1 MNALEEEN
9 EQLVLQL
16 QQAHHQIQNLQVKLA
31 QSESQLQDTQ
41 PLLQTIL
48 NLQAE
53 LTSLKSSTK
62 KLQAQN
68 NVLLDLSEN
77 AKLLKDENDNLKK
90 ILHQKD
96 LAIDSLTL
104 QIKTS
109 IAKFNDS
116 FAKLP
121 DSDVIKNLT
130 SDIETAHCEI
140 KHSHILNWLNY
151 AVVAFCLVIVVSIG
165 YQTYVARSDIHSIQT
180 SVKNIQK
187 GIYNSKGWSVIE
199 GAQNNEWVF
208 SQEHPALYQQWLE
221 QHP

>member
-16 QQAHHQIQNLQVKLA
+16 QKTHYQIQDLQVKLTK
-31 QSESQLQDTQ
+31 SESQLQDIQ

-53 LTSLKSSTK
+53 LTLLKSSTK

-96 LAIDSLTL
+96 LTIDSLTL

-116 FAKLP
+116 LQKLP
-121 DSDVIKNLT
+121 DSDVIKKLT
-130 SDIETAHCEI
+130 SDIETAHYEI
-140 KHSHILNWLNY
+140 KHSHILNRLNY
-151 AVVAFCLVIVVSIG
+151 AVVAFCLGIIVFIG
-165 YQTYVARSDIHSIQT
+165 YQTYVSHSDIHLIQT
-180 SVKNIQK
+180 SIKNIQK
-187 GIYNSKGWSVIE
+187 GIYNSKGYSAIE
-199 GAQNNEWVF
+199 GSQNNEWVF
-208 SQEHPALYQQWLE
+208 SQEHPEEYQKLSQ
-221 QHP
+221 